1 MNKNQ
6 GIELDES
13 CFNTGNGG
21 DDNIPLWQLDISCN
35 QQDHREHILRQCIA
49 FRQKQYAYNTKRGLH
64 PNQPA
69 GGNAVTERT
78 YKHKKA
84 GANASA
90 FYIFE
95 ELILHSVNLL
105 CKLGFQISSLVL
117 MDN

>member
-1 MNKNQ
+1 M
-6 GIELDES
+6 ELVES

-35 QQDHREHILRQCIA
+35 QQDHREYMLRQCIA

-78 YKHKKA
+78 YEYEK
-84 GANASA
+84 SR
-90 FYIFE
+90 
-95 ELILHSVNLL
+95 
-105 CKLGFQISSLVL
+105 CKCIGFLYF
-117 MDN
+117 

>member
-1 MNKNQ
+1 M
-6 GIELDES
+6 
-13 CFNTGNGG
+13 
-21 DDNIPLWQLDISCN
+21 
-35 QQDHREHILRQCIA
+35 LRQCIA